1 MKFMKHEKNISLEN
15 KKKFLYFFNLNLYLL
30 MLFSL
35 LFRLFWF
42 KDIFVDKTDDKIS
55 NKTQCL
61 GSVTDGFIK
70 HNKMGSK
77 SDWPQQLEC
86 EEVST
91 MHCRSL
97 GGNQPTEKHLRGSHH
112 SEICG
117 EDLGLGV
124 HGGDGGEL
132 LNAQVNVHHV
142 GRDCQCCGGVLRSS

>member
-1 MKFMKHEKNISLEN
+1 
-15 KKKFLYFFNLNLYLL
+15 

-86 EEVST
+86 EEVSK
-91 MHCRSL
+91 MRCRSL
-97 GGNQPTEKHLRGSHH
+97 EGNQPTEIWHFIDKHLRCSLH

-124 HGGDGGEL
+124 HGGGGGDL
-132 LNAQVNVHHV
+132 LDAQVNVHHV
-142 GRDCQCCGGVLRSS
+142 GWDGQRCGGVLTSWSGVNIVKTSWSCARILLGLTTAR